1 MSPATSQL
9 EANFEQ
15 LWRAEQVAAYLQIT
29 KSAVYKLA
37 ARGELPCRRFG
48 GQTVRFVPAEVRA
61 WVAAQ
66 RPQHANVISL
76 RGDR

>member
-1 MSPATSQL
+1 MNAMSQVEP
-9 EANFEQ
+9 NFEQ
-15 LWRAEQVAAYLQIT
+15 LWRADQVAAYLQIT

-48 GQTVRFVPAEVRA
+48 GQTIRFVPAEIRA
-61 WVAAQ
+61 WVNDQ
-66 RPQHANVISL
+66 RPARANVISL